1 MSETISVL
9 RSIEAGS
16 ELKAITAGPSRK
28 LPESLRLLDLVGTD
42 QDPYNEGGQWAEMND
57 VGGRVFMVT
66 QNLVHEPTGRELISE
81 TRIKDVLEKKQ
92 YPQWAY
98 ILHDKDVYTESDTSD
113 YPNCQLGEKKAS
125 HYHIVFRQNS
135 YTSIG
140 VIARAFGVPPN
151 CVDKKPN
158 GSFGDLVEYLTHE
171 HANQQKLGKHLYAD
185 EEVIANFDVREF
197 IDDHVLKRS
206 RKGKSRKDK
215 EKLDQ
220 IFLDVSQGILTVD
233 DVRLTEPLLY
243 AGRGVKSHL
252 EQMRADYLMHQES
265 PEQII
270 NIYVY
275 GDGGHG
281 KDLLAKA
288 LARSLAPD
296 ASRPFF
302 HVHGENVSFEGY
314 DGEPVIIWEDKRV
327 SDMLKIVGGRGPLF
341 QLLGPYREPGEA
353 PVVHIKYGRTKL
365 VNGFNIISSATPY
378 EEFLRGLAGEY
389 TSYAGGQLIEH
400 KAENVAQ
407 GYRRFPIIIPVEDG
421 AFSIYVNLGFL
432 NGTREYEQYEKY
444 GKFRQ
449 SLELLKRRCNSLS
462 DDEKTIVESQVETQT
477 VAPIVDQIQRL
488 SLVPSEP
495 ATVDDLLAEFSDSG
509 QIVRGWEDAK
519 RYALALTASEILN
532 LLTFAIYADH
542 PQFKEF
548 TSLSFLSIYEAKL
561 GKSAKPFI
569 ESRPWIRNPLFHER
583 QESLN
588 IENVVDYVKTNVPDW
603 NFDEKKYKGVSPCS
617 IKDVPFPVEEWN
629 TN

>member
-1 MSETISVL
+1 MSEPSSVL
-9 RSIEAGS
+9 QSIQAGS

-42 QDPYNEGGQWAEMND
+42 QNPYNEGGRWAEVND

-81 TRIKDVLEKKQ
+81 AQIKEALEKKR

-98 ILHDKDVYTESDTSD
+98 ILHDKDVYTESDVSD
-113 YPNCQLGEKKAS
+113 YPGCQLGEKKAP
-125 HYHIVFRQNS
+125 HFHVVFRQNS

-140 VIARAFGVPPN
+140 VVARAFGVPPN

-171 HANQQKLGKHLYAD
+171 HPNQQKLGKHLYSD
-185 EEVIANFDVREF
+185 EEVMANFDVRDF
-197 IDDHVLKRS
+197 IDAHVLKRS
-206 RKGKSRKDK
+206 RKGKSRKNR

-220 IFLDVSQGILTVD
+220 IFLDVSQGNLTVD
-233 DVRLTEPLLY
+233 DVRLAEPLLY

-265 PEQII
+265 PTQII
-270 NIYVY
+270 NVYVY

-296 ASRPFF
+296 AKLPFF
-302 HVHGENVSFEGY
+302 HVHGEHVSFEGY

-365 VNGFNIISSATPY
+365 INGFNIISSSTPY

-389 TSYAGGQLIEH
+389 TSFAGGQRVEH

-421 AFSIYVNLGFL
+421 AFSIYVNMGFL

-449 SLELLKRRCNSLS
+449 SLELLKRRCNALT
-462 DDEKTIVESQVETQT
+462 DDEKMVVESHVETLT
-477 VAPIVDQIQRL
+477 VAPIVDQVHRL
-488 SLVPSEP
+488 SLGSSEP
-495 ATVDDLLAEFSDSG
+495 ANVDAVLAEFNDSG
-509 QIVRGWEDAK
+509 QI
-519 RYALALTASEILN
+519 
-532 LLTFAIYADH
+532 F
-542 PQFKEF
+542 
-548 TSLSFLSIYEAKL
+548 
-561 GKSAKPFI
+561 
-569 ESRPWIRNPLFHER
+569 
-583 QESLN
+583 
-588 IENVVDYVKTNVPDW
+588 
-603 NFDEKKYKGVSPCS
+603 
-617 IKDVPFPVEEWN
+617 
-629 TN
+629 